1 MLWLKNFS
9 CISESDNCKS
19 CEDLFTMP
27 GMCKTM
33 WDSFPTKVPKQKA
46 ILPYGINVPNTS
58 FTKNENNITRIV

>member
-1 MLWLKNFS
+1 
-9 CISESDNCKS
+9 
-19 CEDLFTMP
+19 MP